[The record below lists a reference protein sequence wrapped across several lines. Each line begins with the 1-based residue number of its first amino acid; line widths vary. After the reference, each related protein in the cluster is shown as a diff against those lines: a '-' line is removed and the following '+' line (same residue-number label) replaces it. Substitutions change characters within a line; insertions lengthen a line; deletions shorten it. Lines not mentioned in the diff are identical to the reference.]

1 MENNSL
7 IDFGKITALM
17 TGSTILGI
25 FLGSRTGGTYTFE
38 VGANLM
44 LVLIVFLVL
53 ASSLTIAN
61 FWLSSGSQK

>member
-1 MENNSL
+1 MEKQNWL
-7 IDFGKITALM
+7 DLGRITAIM

-44 LVLIVFLVL
+44 LVLLVFMIL
-53 ASSLTIAN
+53 ASSLAIAN
-61 FWLSSGSQK
+61 MWIGHQK